1 MLAEAVGPGFLVG
14 KVTVDQ
20 VYAHYQ
26 HERLDLKHPRG
37 GMARYL
43 TVPLFTNRNAY
54 LIQVAKTVL
63 QDGGV
68 RGMATAMEHLA
79 GGTSHSTTAIR
90 GEGAGILGALNR
102 LTETGGFPTIGE
114 SGTPGEWGVAALA
127 PVLFG
132 DLRDSGH
139 PQVWAPSGTL
149 NGAGVPR
156 YDRPPRTHRLTEYEL
171 KAKARLLPMDPR
183 LVGWIWWHVMHEDH
197 APQRHEH
204 GTSFADFFKP
214 DTHRPKFRRRL

>member
-1 MLAEAVGPGFLVG
+1 MVSTFQARTDELAKRVDHGFLVG

-43 TVPLFTNRNAY
+43 TVPLFHNRNAF
-54 LIQVAKTVL
+54 LTLVAETIL
-63 QDGGV
+63 QDGGI
-68 RGMATAMEHLA
+68 RGMAKAMEHLS
-79 GGTSHSTTAIR
+79 GGTSNSTAPLR
-90 GEGAGILGALNR
+90 GLPGGALGALNR
-102 LTETGGFPTIGE
+102 ITNTGGMPTIGE

-139 PQVWAPSGTL
+139 PQVWSPSATIKGD
-149 NGAGVPR
+149 GVPR
-156 YDRPPRTHRLTEYEL
+156 YDRKPRQHRLTEYEL
-171 KAKARLLPMDPR
+171 KAKARLLPMDPK
-183 LVGWIWWHVMHEDH
+183 LVGWIWWHVM
-197 APQRHEH
+197 
-204 GTSFADFFKP
+204 GNTKP
-214 DTHRPKFRRRL
+214 PAHRRI